1 MCPELK
7 VPRWLQFR
15 VSMQSLCLRAC
26 MCSRTRRAKRES
38 WKEKDSLEVTLSCQH
53 LDHISSKQC
62 HACTLVHSNQIN
74 LKLQCHLCIQNSSF
88 VKSQLWE
95 YGISCDSQILEGIR
109 ITLELC
115 WKNMNS
121 RIPPHQKCLG
131 SWFKR
136 CKRYYVSRWTW
147 ASESLGMGIDMGKIL
162 TWGSR
167 SPGPSSGFIPG
178 CVWS

>member
-7 VPRWLQFR
+7 VPWCLQFR
-15 VSMQSLCLRAC
+15 VSMQSLSPC
-26 MCSRTRRAKRES
+26 MHVFKKERRAKRES

-53 LDHISSKQC
+53 LDHISSKHC
-62 HACTLVHSNQIN
+62 HACILVHSNQIN

-88 VKSQLWE
+88 IKSQLWE
-95 YGISCDSQILEGIR
+95 YGISCDSQILEGMR
-109 ITLELC
+109 IILELC

-121 RIPPHQKCLG
+121 QVPPHQKCLG

-136 CKRYYVSRWTW
+136 YRCYYVSRWTW
-147 ASESLGMGIDMGKIL
+147 ASESWGMGVDMRKIL
-162 TWGSR
+162 TWASR